1 MKEEIERMRMGE
13 CVYCGKR
20 SHYKHATVTFLSVLG
35 KAQKATM
42 SIINISSL
50 SCTIPNSPTV
60 RRI

>member
-1 MKEEIERMRMGE
+1 MKEEIERMRTGE
-13 CVYCGKR
+13 CVYRGVR
-20 SHYKHATVTFLSVLG
+20 SHYKHAIVTFLSMLG
-35 KAQKATM
+35 KKQKETM